1 VEESDPGVEEFHIV
15 RELGHGSHG
24 GAGGPHG
31 VLAVN
36 GNGRRDVLDPVHLRP
51 VHALHELTR
60 IGREGLHVAALAFR
74 VEGVKGE
81 RGFAGTAQTCNDR
94 DAVERDV
101 EIEILEIVLPGTP
114 DSDDRGVQIFLVHK
128 PGPVCIRTNLLNL
141 NYNHRRRKIRTP
153 EMVLLRKVICVIRGT
168 MKESLRYLN
177 NAKEIL
183 KTVPVEDS
191 TYTDVKPVREAMGT
205 AYLAVLEAIN
215 EHLIKQG
222 FTKKELPK
230 SVEGYRKLLQKYVAV
245 RNGKVLRE
253 FEKLYDMLHIA
264 GYYRGLLYDRD
275 VVKQAL
281 KAAKSFIDK
290 LD

>member
-1 VEESDPGVEEFHIV
+1 
-15 RELGHGSHG
+15 
-24 GAGGPHG
+24 
-31 VLAVN
+31 
-36 GNGRRDVLDPVHLRP
+36 
-51 VHALHELTR
+51 
-60 IGREGLHVAALAFR
+60 
-74 VEGVKGE
+74 
-81 RGFAGTAQTCNDR
+81 
-94 DAVERDV
+94 
-101 EIEILEIVLPGTP
+101 
-114 DSDDRGVQIFLVHK
+114 
-128 PGPVCIRTNLLNL
+128 
-141 NYNHRRRKIRTP
+141 
-153 EMVLLRKVICVIRGT
+153 MVLLRQVICAMVGT
-168 MKESLRYLN
+168 MKESLRHLN

-191 TYTDVKPVREAMGT
+191 TYIDVKPVREAMGT

-245 RNGKVLRE
+245 RNDKVLRE

-275 VVKQAL
+275 VVKEAL